1 MSLNDEHLSQ
11 WLEEQTAKQELLLA
25 ELAKLEPPAE
35 LLAELAEKSALA
47 AEMLMA
53 EQQRKAAE

>member
-1 MSLNDEHLSQ
+1 MNDEHLSQ

-35 LLAELAEKSALA
+35 LLAELA
-47 AEMLMA
+47 
-53 EQQRKAAE
+53 

>member
-47 AEMLMA
+47 AE
-53 EQQRKAAE
+53 

>member
-1 MSLNDEHLSQ
+1 MNDEHLSQ
-11 WLEEQTAKQELLLA
+11 WLEEQTARQELLLA

>member
-1 MSLNDEHLSQ
+1 MNDEHLNQ

-35 LLAELAEKSALA
+35 LLAELAEKAALA